1 MSVFLGEPSVEVLG
15 PFFSLVVCF
24 LLLSRMSSLHML
36 DISPLSEMFFANIS
50 SHSAGCFF
58 GMLMISFAVLKL
70 FRLTYPH
77 SLSFA
82 FASLVFWSS
91 SYSPL

>member
-50 SHSAGCFF
+50 SHSAGCLFWDVDDFF
-58 GMLMISFAVLKL
+58 CRAEAISFDV
-70 FRLTYPH
+70 
-77 SLSFA
+77 
-82 FASLVFWSS
+82 
-91 SYSPL
+91 SPFT

>member
-1 MSVFLGEPSVEVLG
+1 
-15 PFFSLVVCF
+15 
-24 LLLSRMSSLHML
+24 MSSLHML

-50 SHSAGCFF
+50 SHSAGCLF